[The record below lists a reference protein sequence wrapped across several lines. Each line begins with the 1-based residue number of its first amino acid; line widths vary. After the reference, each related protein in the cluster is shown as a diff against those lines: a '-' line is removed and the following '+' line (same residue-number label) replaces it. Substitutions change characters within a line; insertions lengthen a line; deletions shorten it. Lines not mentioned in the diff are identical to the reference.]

1 MEINTNQRTN
11 PLDALAMTSA
21 SSSIAEENTGFGGK
35 SFQQLLLERIREA
48 EERTAQDFGS
58 NIQRSNFIPSSAVQ
72 AQTASPVQAAS
83 NQTVNKSGTN
93 YQGIVQEMANKYNV
107 NERLI
112 HAVIQHESNYNPNA
126 RSHVGAQGLMQLMP
140 GTAAGLGVAN
150 AYDPRQNIEGGT
162 KYLSQMLKRYNG
174 NTELALAAYN
184 AGPGNV
190 DKYRGIPP
198 FKETSAYVSKVMNT
212 YRS

>member
-1 MEINTNQRTN
+1 MRMEINTNQLTN
-11 PLDALAMTSA
+11 PLGMLGSA
-21 SSSIAEENTGFGGK
+21 PAAGNVEENTGFGGK

-58 NIQRSNFIPSSAVQ
+58 NIQNPEVVSSPMTQMASSAQ
-72 AQTASPVQAAS
+72 PAAS
-83 NQTVNKSGTN
+83 QPVSGKASN

-107 NERLI
+107 SERLI
-112 HAVIQHESNYNPNA
+112 NAVIQQESNFNPNA
-126 RSHVGAQGLMQLMP
+126 RSHAGAQGLMQLMP
-140 GTAAGLGVAN
+140 GTAAGLGVTN
-150 AYDPRQNIEGGT
+150 SYDPRQNIEGGT
-162 KYLSQMLKRYNG
+162 KYLSQMLNRYNG

-190 DKYRGIPP
+190 DKHQGIPP
-198 FKETSAYVSKVMNT
+198 FKETTAYVSKVMGT

>member
-1 MEINTNQRTN
+1 MRMEINTNRLTN
-11 PLDALAMTSA
+11 PLEMATSA
-21 SSSIAEENTGFGGK
+21 SASGNVEENTGFGSK

-58 NIQRSNFIPSSAVQ
+58 NIQKPAIASSPMAQMASVSQPAVTQ
-72 AQTASPVQAAS
+72 SASGNES
-83 NQTVNKSGTN
+83 N

-107 NERLI
+107 SERLI
-112 HAVIQHESNYNPNA
+112 NAVIQQESNFNPNA
-126 RSHVGAQGLMQLMP
+126 RSHAGAQGLMQLMP
-140 GTAAGLGVAN
+140 GTAAGLGVTN
-150 AYDPRQNIEGGT
+150 SYDPRQNIEGGT
-162 KYLSQMLKRYNG
+162 KYLSQMLNRYNG

-190 DKYRGIPP
+190 DKHQGIPP
-198 FKETSAYVSKVMNT
+198 FKETTAYVSKVMGT

>member
-1 MEINTNQRTN
+1 MEINTNQLTN
-11 PLDALAMTSA
+11 PLGMLGSA
-21 SSSIAEENTGFGGK
+21 PAAGNVEENTGFGGK

-58 NIQRSNFIPSSAVQ
+58 NIQNPEVVSSPMTQMASSAQ
-72 AQTASPVQAAS
+72 PAAS
-83 NQTVNKSGTN
+83 QPVSGKASN

-107 NERLI
+107 SERLI
-112 HAVIQHESNYNPNA
+112 NAVIQQESNFNPNA
-126 RSHVGAQGLMQLMP
+126 RSHAGAQGLMQLMP
-140 GTAAGLGVAN
+140 GTAAGLGVTN
-150 AYDPRQNIEGGT
+150 SYDPRQNIEGGT
-162 KYLSQMLKRYNG
+162 KYLSQMLNRYNG

-190 DKYRGIPP
+190 DKHQGIPP
-198 FKETSAYVSKVMNT
+198 FKETTAYVSKVMGT